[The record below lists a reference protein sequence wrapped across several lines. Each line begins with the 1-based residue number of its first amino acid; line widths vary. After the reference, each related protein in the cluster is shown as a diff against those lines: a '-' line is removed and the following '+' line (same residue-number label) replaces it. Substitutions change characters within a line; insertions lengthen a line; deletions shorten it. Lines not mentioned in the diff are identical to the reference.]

1 MRFPPLFRLSFLLL
15 ALVVGA
21 TSLTA
26 ADASIGE
33 PKYGNARFFR
43 FHADF
48 LERAAAGPVGVLFL
62 GDSITQGWS
71 RQAEIWEEAWGDY
84 QPANFGIGGD
94 QTQHVIW
101 RIEQGELDNVKPKV
115 VVLMIGTN
123 NLGGHT
129 APAIAAANRK
139 IVSMIH
145 EKLPET
151 KVLLLG
157 VFPRG
162 PRTNQGGIADP
173 HEEKMR
179 MIGVINAELAQM
191 DNGKTI
197 RYLDLGPKFMSADG
211 TIAKAIMPDQL
222 HLSADGYEIWV
233 EGMKPLLDA
242 MMAEE

>member
-1 MRFPPLFRLSFLLL
+1 
-15 ALVVGA
+15 VGA
-21 TSLTA
+21 TSLIA
-26 ADASIGE
+26 ADASVGE
-33 PKYGNARFFR
+33 TKYGRARFFR
-43 FHADF
+43 LHADF
-48 LERAAAGPVGVLFL
+48 LERGAAGPVGVLFL
-62 GDSITQGWS
+62 GDSITMGWAS
-71 RQAEIWEEAWGDY
+71 QPEIWESAWGDY

-101 RIEQGELDNVKPKV
+101 RIEQGELDKVKPKV

-123 NLGGHT
+123 NLGNHT

-145 EKLPET
+145 EKLPDT

-157 VFPRG
+157 IFPRG
-162 PRTNQGGIADP
+162 PRTNGNGVVDP

-179 MIGVINAELAQM
+179 KIGEINAKLAAM
-191 DNGKTI
+191 DNGSSI

-222 HLSADGYEIWV
+222 HLSAAGYQIWV
-233 EGMKPLLDA
+233 EGMKPLLDT

>member
-1 MRFPPLFRLSFLLL
+1 MRFSPLLRLSSLLL

-21 TSLTA
+21 ASLTA
-26 ADASIGE
+26 ADATIGS

-48 LERAAAGPVGVLFL
+48 LDRAAAGPVGVLFM
-62 GDSITQGWS
+62 GDSITAGWAS
-71 RQAEIWEEAWGDY
+71 KSEIWEEAWGDF

-94 QTQHVIW
+94 RTEHVIW
-101 RIEQGELDNVKPKV
+101 RIEQGELDKVSPKV

-123 NLGGHT
+123 NLGSNT
-129 APAIAAANRK
+129 APAIAAGNRK

-145 EKLPET
+145 EKLPDT

-162 PRTNQGGIADP
+162 PRTNWQGVVDP
-173 HEEKMR
+173 YEEKMR
-179 MIGVINAELAQM
+179 MIGEINGELAAM
-191 DNGKTI
+191 DNGTTI

-222 HLSADGYEIWV
+222 HLSVAGYEIWV
-233 EGMKPLLDA
+233 EGMKPLLEE
-242 MMAEE
+242 MMNEE